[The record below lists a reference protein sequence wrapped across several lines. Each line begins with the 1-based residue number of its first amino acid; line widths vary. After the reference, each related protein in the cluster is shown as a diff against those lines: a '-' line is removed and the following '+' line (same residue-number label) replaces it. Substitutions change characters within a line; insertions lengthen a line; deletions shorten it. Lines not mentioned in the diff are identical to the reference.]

1 MKFFCTKVLLAVSW
15 TTAAAFITPPRPSST
30 SFINTQRSTTT
41 SLSESALIIQ
51 NKGGGHGELGYQ
63 IAKLLDAD
71 SRITN
76 ITLLQDVNADYD
88 KEPFK
93 SYPTDLPN
101 VVVNSIP
108 FEEWIDEFTMQNMLG
123 GGESKWDYIFD
134 NCSKSPTG
142 AHKAFVD
149 CAAKWGTVKL
159 YCYVSSAGMYQP
171 TDSTEFPMAE
181 DTTPIKETAGQHRF
195 DEYVVEKGL
204 PLVSFRPQYIY
215 GPKSNKHSYLDFFF
229 DKLVEGEPIPI
240 PGDGSQLVSL
250 TCSED
255 VASLLVSPMSKGDP
269 KVEEAATTQRYFN
282 CGTDQ
287 LVSYKD
293 VACLCAEVAG
303 IAPSDVQI
311 ESTGTEKSDDFPF
324 RATNFY
330 VAPDKAKSTLG
341 WEGPKHTLKEDLVWY
356 YEDYKVRKKP
366 AVVGVNGDD
375 AVVNGV

>member
-1 MKFFCTKVLLAVSW
+1 MKILDIVVLGGLSLTT
-15 TTAAAFITPPRPSST
+15 TTAFIPAST
-30 SFINTQRSTTT
+30 SFVNTQRPSTR
-41 SLSESALIIQ
+41 LSESALIIQ

-76 ITLLQDVNADYD
+76 ITLLQDVDADFD

-93 SYPTDLPN
+93 SYPSDLPN
-101 VVVNSIP
+101 VVVNSVP

-123 GGESKWDYIFD
+123 GASCQWEYIFD
-134 NCSKSPTG
+134 NCSKNPTG

-171 TDSTEFPMAE
+171 SSTTEFPMAE
-181 DTTPIKETAGQHRF
+181 DTTPIKETAGQHLF

-215 GPKSNKHSYLDFFF
+215 GPKSNKHTYLDYFF
-229 DKLVEGEPIPI
+229 DKLVNGEPIPI

-255 VASLLVSPMSKGDP
+255 VASLLVSPMGGDAT
-269 KVEEAATTQRYFN
+269 EEAATSQRYFN

-293 VACLCAEVAG
+293 VAYMCAEVAG
-303 IAPSDVQI
+303 ITDVQI
-311 ESTGTEKSDDFPF
+311 ESTGTEKSDGFPF

-330 VAPDKAKSTLG
+330 VAPTKAKSILG
-341 WEGPKHTLKEDLVWY
+341 WEGSKHTLKEDLVWY

-366 AVVGVNGDD
+366 AVVSSVNGDD
-375 AVVNGV
+375 TIVNGV